1 MALPAIP
8 EAEEDW
14 EYDDNVEL
22 DVDVTEAAPTA
33 PTASKPTSQATR
45 ISKDAILLFF
55 TKPATPPPDVRPCDT
70 LNGSDSLQDLT
81 SDKIYHLFGNCCFR
95 NY

>member
-1 MALPAIP
+1 MHPPVALPAIP

-45 ISKDAILLFF
+45 ISKDAILLFSAD
-55 TKPATPPPDVRPCDT
+55 PAMPPPDVRQCETP
-70 LNGSDSLQDLT
+70 NGSE
-81 SDKIYHLFGNCCFR
+81 
-95 NY
+95 